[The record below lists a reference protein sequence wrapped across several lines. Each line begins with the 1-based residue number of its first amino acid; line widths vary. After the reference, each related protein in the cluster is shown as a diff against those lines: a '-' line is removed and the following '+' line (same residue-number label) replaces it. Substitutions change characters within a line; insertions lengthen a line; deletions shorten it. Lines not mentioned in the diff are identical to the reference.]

1 MQAGGKLTGMVC
13 TALPV
18 NQNHKQVKE
27 SDLKELNGVVVPEM
41 AVRLA
46 SLTKTLAQST
56 LKGKLHRKNG
66 TIHSHT
72 EPKETRTEATPSN
85 QQTSTAHPL
94 PLTSAQVFIN
104 RHCSS
109 IIQTNS
115 TRLSST
121 QTLLEQRLRNSLQNL
136 RRQQLDLSRAH
147 STAQIKCYKNGQ
159 CVTNTGTI
167 EEKVTPSVDSNNT
180 SLDSCSSSTLSST
193 NMTAGPS
200 SPQLPS
206 PAEISTSLQQHL
218 QCLESF
224 VDEDLTCSSSD
235 EEEEIVQRRHKNR
248 NEKHAR

>member
-1 MQAGGKLTGMVC
+1 MQAVGKLSGMVC

-27 SDLKELNGVVVPEM
+27 SDLNELNGVVVPEM

-46 SLTKTLAQST
+46 SLTKTLTQST
-56 LKGKLHRKNG
+56 LKGKLNRKNG

-85 QQTSTAHPL
+85 QQTGTAHPL
-94 PLTSAQVFIN
+94 PLSSAQGFIN

-115 TRLSST
+115 TRLLST
-121 QTLLEQRLRNSLQNL
+121 QTFLEQRLKNSLQNL
-136 RRQQLDLSRAH
+136 RHQQLDLSRAH

-159 CVTNTGTI
+159 CITNTEKI
-167 EEKVTPSVDSNNT
+167 EEKVDSNNT
-180 SLDSCSSSTLSST
+180 SLDSCSSTMLSST
-193 NMTAGPS
+193 NMTVGPS
-200 SPQLPS
+200 SPEIPS
-206 PAEISTSLQQHL
+206 PAEISNSLQQHL

-224 VDEDLTCSSSD
+224 VDEDVTCSSSD
-235 EEEEIVQRRHKNR
+235 EEEEIVERRHKNR
-248 NEKHAR
+248 NEKHAK